1 MRRKKVFDRMW
12 PVSLAALGVLKLDRT
27 KNRCI
32 FKMQPQNTSDQRDLF
47 NFRNMACWL
56 YKVLA

>member
-12 PVSLAALGVLKLDRT
+12 LVSLAAMGVLKLNRT

-32 FKMQPQNTSDQRDLF
+32 FKMQPRNTSDQRDLF
-47 NFRNMACWL
+47 NFRNMACQL
-56 YKVLA
+56 YKVSA